1 MYIHG
6 LQKMTLLDFPGKV
19 ACTVFLGGCDMRCP
33 FCHNWELVDM
43 SAQAVMDDTELISF
57 LEGRVGLLDGV
68 AFTGGEPLMRKDL
81 AEVMKKIRDMGFLI
95 KLDTNGN
102 HPDELKKILE
112 EGLVDYVAM
121 DVKNSP
127 ERYGETIGLPGFDI
141 SRIRESIE
149 YLISNGKSQDDAA
162 GFDYEFRTTVVKQ
175 FHNEDSFKGIAQ
187 LIKGAGRYYL
197 QEFVDRETV
206 PYAGLEGCTKEE
218 MNRFL
223 DIVAPYVKNAE
234 IRGV

>member
-1 MYIHG
+1 
-6 LQKMTLLDFPGKV
+6 
-19 ACTVFLGGCDMRCP
+19 
-33 FCHNWELVDM
+33 
-43 SAQAVMDDTELISF
+43 
-57 LEGRVGLLDGV
+57 
-68 AFTGGEPLMRKDL
+68 MRKDL

-127 ERYGETIGLPGFDI
+127 ERYGETIGLAGFDI